1 MRVNLRPCSLAL
13 AIAAFV
19 ILQGCGTREVEKF
32 VPQPY
37 EVKVPVLVE
46 RKPPDSLLQRYVP
59 IDTPVFVDPSAADV
73 VYGLRQQDWERLQI
87 ILRTMQTRD
96 QAWRSWATG
105 KGDPNE

>member
-1 MRVNLRPCSLAL
+1 MRAWGALLCCSLLVACS
-13 AIAAFV
+13 ARV
-19 ILQGCGTREVEKF
+19 VEKV

-37 EVKVPVLVE
+37 EVKVPVPVE
-46 RKPPDSLLQRYVP
+46 RRPPDSLLQRYVP
-59 IDTPVFVDPSAADV
+59 TETPVFVDPAAADV
-73 VYGLRQQDWERLQI
+73 VYGLRQLDWERLQI